1 MSSLRMESNKNYE
14 FIGTYD
20 EVLKRTENSLRYL
33 LLGNGFSVAYDKNKF
48 SFKNLFDYAKKNV
61 ISHNSPIMKHF
72 EELQSYDF
80 EIIIKYL
87 ENALLVLKNYPKENQ
102 SNEILNNIKQDINSL
117 KEYLV
122 MAITKLHPEFF
133 YDIKK
138 AEYIKCIDFIKEF
151 NGIFTLNYDLL
162 LNWVILEYLDNNKLQ
177 NNRLIVDDGF
187 RGRNKLIYNHINRFI
202 YFRQTIF
209 YLHGALHLFFDG
221 IDVIK
226 NYYDENQKATLLEQ
240 TKFNIQID
248 NYPIF
253 VSEGDAKKKLMK
265 IKNNLY
271 LNLGLQKFKCP
282 NFSDGRNLRYILN
295 QEYFKNR
302 SLVIFGTILDKDEH
316 IVDAIV
322 KGRYKNIYIGIRNK
336 NKIYS
341 CNHIISKLKDTDKNL
356 FFYDFTTVNV
366 WR

>member
-1 MSSLRMESNKNYE
+1 
-14 FIGTYD
+14 
-20 EVLKRTENSLRYL
+20 
-33 LLGNGFSVAYDKNKF
+33 
-48 SFKNLFDYAKKNV
+48 
-61 ISHNSPIMKHF
+61 
-72 EELQSYDF
+72 
-80 EIIIKYL
+80 
-87 ENALLVLKNYPKENQ
+87 
-102 SNEILNNIKQDINSL
+102 
-117 KEYLV
+117 
-122 MAITKLHPEFF
+122 MAITKLHPEVF
-133 YDIKK
+133 YDIEK

-162 LNWVILEYLDNNKLQ
+162 LNWVILEYLNNKLQ

-187 RGRNKLIYNHINRFI
+187 RGKNKLFYNPINRFI
-202 YFRQTIF
+202 HRKQTIF

-265 IKNNLY
+265 IQNNFY
-271 LNLGLQKFKCP
+271 LNLGLQEFRCP
-282 NFSDGRNLRYILN
+282 NSSDGRTDNKDRWNY
-295 QEYFKNR
+295 EYFTNK

-322 KGRYKNIYIGIRNK
+322 KSRYKNIYIGIRNQ